1 MNVEYIFS
9 HVGTL
14 IFSGPFRTRA
24 ASGRVLELSLT
35 SLFAGDI
42 TENFFV
48 IPTFDSKDTIDKG
61 PAFIE
66 SIKTDSEF
74 LKLEERK
81 DEWWFALDSKS
92 VLDNEE
98 VKITKFSFEQMNAL
112 YKKIL
117 KSFLQKELKIV
128 QKS

>member
-1 MNVEYIFS
+1 M
-9 HVGTL
+9 
-14 IFSGPFRTRA
+14 
-24 ASGRVLELSLT
+24 ELSLI

>member
-66 SIKTDSEF
+66 SIKTDSEN